1 MKNIIKFDNLSPQI
15 HSSAIVF
22 DGTHIIGDV
31 RIDEDCSIWFGAVLR
46 ADGNAINIGKRSNI
60 QDNTVIHIEH
70 KPANPSSPED
80 ELRGSVQIGRDV
92 TIGHNCIIHA
102 CKIEDFC
109 LIGMGSIIMDDACIS
124 HMSILGAGSLV
135 TKGKVFPPKSLIMGN
150 PAKFIRTLS
159 DDEVASIE
167 KSSLSYIKLA
177 KTYLGSKY

>member
-1 MKNIIKFDNLSPQI
+1 MANIIKFDNLLPQI
-15 HSSAIVF
+15 HPSATIF

-31 RIDEDCSIWFGAVLR
+31 RIEEDCSIWFGSVLR
-46 ADGNAINIGKRSNI
+46 ADSNAIIIGKRSNI
-60 QDNTVIHIEH
+60 QDNTVIHVE
-70 KPANPSSPED
+70 PSPTNSSNPED
-80 ELRGSVQIGRDV
+80 KLIGSVQIGTDV

-124 HMSILGAGSLV
+124 QMSIVGAGSLV
-135 TKGKVFPPKSLIMGN
+135 TKGKVFPPRSLIMGN

-167 KSSLSYIKLA
+167 KSSLGYVKLA
-177 KTYLGSKY
+177 RAYLSSKR